1 MEKLPVECCKNI
13 RYKNLADF
21 IIVIYV
27 IRPKGA
33 SLSSESVFS
42 GRGAAEACKQART
55 KGTFFN

>member
-1 MEKLPVECCKNI
+1 VECCKNI